1 MLKEFEAFGSA
12 TEAKRNVVQA
22 IKKVAA
28 ELGNTP
34 SVCRKAYVH
43 PAVLECYMSGVL
55 TPAEKACAD
64 AKMAAAVEAL
74 KDEEVAMMK
83 LLQDRATG

>member
-1 MLKEFEAFGSA
+1 
-12 TEAKRNVVQA
+12 VVQA

-28 ELGNTP
+28 ALGNTP

-55 TPAEKACAD
+55 TPAEKDCAK
-64 AKMAAAVEAL
+64 AQVAAAAEAL
-74 KDEEVAMMK
+74 RDEEMAMLK
-83 LLQDRATG
+83 LVQQRVSTKAA